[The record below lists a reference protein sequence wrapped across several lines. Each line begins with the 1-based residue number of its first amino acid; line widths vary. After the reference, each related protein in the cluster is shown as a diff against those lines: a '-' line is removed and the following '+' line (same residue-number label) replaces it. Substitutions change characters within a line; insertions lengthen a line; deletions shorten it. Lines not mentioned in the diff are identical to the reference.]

1 MWHRCSLNFICHK
14 MFGGVGGARSEDWQV
29 LTSINRQKRLLASI
43 MPAAAERHD
52 GIASALHIAT
62 DTMRPPGMFSIPC
75 CGRANAQ
82 RTPIA
87 AEEEDILAK
96 IFFSRPAVPAVRQKS
111 LSRLPRPVPMVT
123 SVAGTAQSGF
133 LTAD

>member
-1 MWHRCSLNFICHK
+1 MTALRQRFTLQQTRC
-14 MFGGVGGARSEDWQV
+14 A
-29 LTSINRQKRLLASI
+29 A
-43 MPAAAERHD
+43 PACFRFLVAGER
-52 GIASALHIAT
+52 T
-62 DTMRPPGMFSIPC
+62 
-75 CGRANAQ
+75 AQ
-82 RTPIA
+82 RTLIA